1 MAFLENLGK
10 KIGSVAETAADKAS
24 EFAETTKLNS
34 SISSEQKQI
43 DARFIEIGKVIFDK
57 EKDDPNSLVADQC
70 RKIMIGQNNIAE
82 LQAKIERIKGGGGQS
97 AE

>member
-10 KIGSVAETAADKAS
+10 KIGSVAETAADKAN
-24 EFAETTKLNS
+24 EFAETAKLNS

-43 DARFIEIGKVIFDK
+43 DALFIEIGKLIFER

-70 RKIMIGQNNIAE
+70 RKILMSQNNIAE
-82 LQAKIERIKGGGGQS
+82 LQGKIERIKGGNGQ
-97 AE
+97 